1 MSKLARHLSE
11 LQLVPRI
18 ISLSLAFTAIV
29 LTIKIVNSMLPVE
42 GVAEIS
48 ALSGLIVAF
57 LTTSSALVGMLSRAD
72 VKSNGH
78 KPKEP

>member
-18 ISLSLAFTAIV
+18 ISLTLAFTAVV
-29 LTIKIVNSMLPVE
+29 LTIRIVDSILPVDS
-42 GVAEIS
+42 VAELS

-57 LTTSSALVGMLSRAD
+57 LTTSSALVSMLARAD
-72 VKSNGH
+72 SKSNGH
-78 KPKEP
+78 KD